1 MITREDIDTFLD
13 DDGELAGLF
22 EDFYGSPQD
31 AFEDMNDTLIV
42 EENFANLYPEEQ
54 EAFFQFAYHFWGEYI
69 SSDGIDW
76 SSMFYVWMGDE

>member
-1 MITREDIDTFLD
+1 
-13 DDGELAGLF
+13 
-22 EDFYGSPQD
+22 
-31 AFEDMNDTLIV
+31 MNDTLIV